1 MDLLKLRRNAL
12 SGATRRPAIDAFLEA
27 DARTGPAPQSTVQ
40 QQPGSLVE
48 NARQRALMALGASP
62 KPSMGIP
69 QARIVTPTT
78 GTSGLRSMLPGR
90 GTPGSAALGA
100 FGSTMSQLGG
110 YQDKPMTFG
119 QILGASLGKAREAYG
134 TAEER
139 QRQIAADKA
148 ALEKAAEETQYTRK
162 RQSMLDAITV
172 GNFNIARRKAAREEA
187 SSGQPTKPYEIYDV
201 QTGRKK
207 FVRDVRTKEGGW
219 STEDVGGVAADKPTK
234 EGKPS
239 GFVSVY
245 DKEGNFVENVRED
258 SEKAD
263 NYAQEGYRIVEST
276 SITGTK
282 EDVGFGLSKTD
293 YSKRVLKV
301 FDATESINKLE
312 NVKSSFDENF
322 LRIGGKVDL
331 AIAKGADW
339 GNFATDKQ
347 KDLIGRVS
355 DWQLDAWTQVNETIK
370 TITGAQMSEPEA
382 KRIMKQLPDPRE
394 ADFFKI
400 SSPTQ
405 YKAKL
410 ERALQ
415 EAKLAVAR
423 QQYFLKNGLE
433 PIFEKTERTEEN
445 PRGYNVFYETDDGV
459 LTLDGTK
466 ILMKKEVSRLAEK
479 YKDLPN
485 EEKRAAIKSDMQ
497 SLFGLGV

>member
-1 MDLLKLRRNAL
+1 MATNPLDLLRMRKMAL
-12 SGATRRPAIDAFLEA
+12 AGANRRPAAAAFLDMA
-27 DARTGPAPQSTVQ
+27 GQTGQAPQAPMPSIAE
-40 QQPGSLVE
+40 G
-48 NARQRALMALGASP
+48 ARLRALKALGAP
-62 KPSMGIP
+62 QQPTPAITKPRML
-69 QARIVTPTT
+69 TPTSAA
-78 GTSGLRSMLPGR
+78 SGAGSLLPGR

-110 YQDKPMTFG
+110 WQDKPMTFG
-119 QILGASLGKAREAYG
+119 QILGTSLGKAREAYG

-139 QRQIAADKA
+139 QRQIAA
-148 ALEKAAEETQYTRK
+148 EKAAALAAAEEKEYQ
-162 RQSMLDAITV
+162 RQQDA
-172 GNFNIARRKAAREEA
+172 
-187 SSGQPTKPYEIYDV
+187 
-201 QTGRKK
+201 KK
-207 FVRDVRTKEGGW
+207 FRLEESKVKATARSD
-219 STEDVGGVAADKPTK
+219 ADKHYADAERMGLTGTMADEYVRSQLMKTK
-234 EGKPS
+234 STKPS

-276 SITGTK
+276 KIAGTK
-282 EDVGFGLSKTD
+282 DEIGIGLSKAD

-301 FDATESINKLE
+301 FDAKETINKLE
-312 NVKSSFDENF
+312 NVKGSFDERF
-322 LRIGGKVDL
+322 FRIGGKVDL
-331 AIAKGADW
+331 AVAKVADW
-339 GNFATDKQ
+339 GNFASDKQ
-347 KDLIGRVS
+347 RDLIKRVA

-370 TITGAQMSEPEA
+370 AITGAQMSEPEA
-382 KRIMKQLPDPRE
+382 KRIMNQLPDPRD

-400 SSPTQ
+400 SSPTE

-415 EAKLAVAR
+415 ESKLAVAR

-433 PIFEKTERTEEN
+433 PVFEKTERTERN

-466 ILMKKEVSRLAEK
+466 ILMQKEASKLAEK
-479 YKDLPN
+479 YKDLPDD
-485 EEKRAAIKSDMQ
+485 ERRSAIKSDMQ